1 MSNKI
6 PWTLINDETGEIINA
21 GSLNKKEKRN
31 IITKS
36 IVDYMLNN
44 SKKLEDIDIELL
56 YKWLKITKEINEFGQ
71 IKIIGSQREEALEK
85 KLIEDATILLYTYR
99 ILYNTH
105 PFNCSV
111 MLNQRTKIKS
121 WGELW
126 NLIGCTKRSSQQKV
140 KKFLIENNL
149 LREIVITCKNKKM
162 KQFYLNP
169 FLLRRSQYS
178 SQVALN
184 VFQDCAKE
192 GVNINFYAYLFLQ
205 CTGIFEIEK

>member
-1 MSNKI
+1 MNNKI
-6 PWTLINDETGEIINA
+6 QWVLVNEETGEIINT
-21 GSLNKKEKRN
+21 GSLDKNNRKN

-56 YKWLKITKEINEFGQ
+56 YRWLKITKEINEYGQ
-71 IKIIGSQREEALEK
+71 IKIIGSQRNETLER

-111 MLNQRTKIKS
+111 MLNQKTKIKS

-126 NLIGCTKRSSQQKV
+126 TLIGCTKRSSQQKV
-140 KKFLIENNL
+140 KKFLIDNNL
-149 LREIVITCKNKKM
+149 IRETVVICKNKKM

-184 VFQDCAKE
+184 VFQDCAMQYK
-192 GVNINFYAYLFLQ
+192 NINFYSHIFLQ
-205 CTGIFEIEK
+205 CVGIIEEQ